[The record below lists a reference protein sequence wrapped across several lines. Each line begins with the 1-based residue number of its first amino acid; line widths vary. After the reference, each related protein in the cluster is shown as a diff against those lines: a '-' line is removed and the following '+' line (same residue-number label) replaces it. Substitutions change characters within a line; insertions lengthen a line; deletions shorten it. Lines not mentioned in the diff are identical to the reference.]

1 MEPKFQTSFIP
12 KKPIGSTVSP
22 SSNISAGGSLF
33 SSIATVVFV
42 ITLLTSGALFVY
54 KNILSGQVEQYDK
67 EINDAS
73 NAIQPQ
79 KIQDLIDANSRVTVT
94 KTLLDNHV
102 VVSKLLTLL
111 NDLTIKRIRFTSLNY
126 INKNKE
132 SSLSIS
138 LEAQT
143 YNALVQE
150 QSLLQS
156 NEFIKNP
163 VFSNFSLGDNG
174 FITVDF
180 SATVDPSLV
189 SYKKSVELSQ

>member
-150 QSLLQS
+150 QSLLKS

>member
-150 QSLLQS
+150 QSLLQI